1 MTYFAFSCALALAYL
16 LLRSRKR
23 LVDAENELARLR
35 AEANRN
41 ERKKNKAHNRELQS
55 LLDALPYP
63 FFSINEAGIINRV
76 NSHARKIFGDRDIH
90 NRSIRQVFLDSS
102 IVSLLSDSLSK
113 PEPHRDV
120 LRFPPNS
127 VFSSNADNKDSHW
140 DVELRP
146 LSLQSNTRE
155 LQLMMRDI
163 TASIHADQV
172 RQDFV
177 ANASH
182 ELRTPLSIISGY
194 LENLTEDEGLDNKDL
209 ARRMLETMDRHVVR
223 INRIVED
230 MLVISKLESDDAVP
244 LNLAPFNI
252 AACVRDILERLELVI
267 KKQNVTIELDVPE
280 FQLIGDHFYWTQI
293 LFNLVE
299 NALKQNP
306 GIALKIQITAEVD
319 KQNKFTIRISDN
331 GIGIP
336 ATDLPFIFK
345 RFYRVEKHHSQTQ
358 VKGTGLGL
366 SIVKR
371 AIEAHGG
378 IITATSSPGVE
389 TVFTI
394 MVSQSPEDSTAI
406 KE

>member
-1 MTYFAFSCALALAYL
+1 MTYFAFSCALVLAYL
-16 LLRSRKR
+16 LLRAKR
-23 LVDAENELARLR
+23 RLQDSAEHLDHFKKS
-35 AEANRN
+35 ANQN
-41 ERKKNKAHNRELQS
+41 DQKQVKAHNRELQD

-63 FFSINEAGIINRV
+63 FFSINEKGVLNRV
-76 NSHARKIFGDRDIH
+76 NSHARQIFGSREIH

-102 IVSLLSDSLSK
+102 IISLVSESITRS
-113 PEPHRDV
+113 EPHQEV

-127 VFSSNADNKDSHW
+127 VFSSHQDKDSHW
-140 DVELRP
+140 EVNLRP
-146 LSLQSNTRE
+146 PSLQSDTRE
-155 LQLMMRDI
+155 IQLMMRDI
-163 TASIHADQV
+163 TASVHADQV

-194 LENLTEDEGLDNKDL
+194 LENLTEDGGLDNKDL
-209 ARRMLETMDRHVVR
+209 ARKMLETMDRHVVR

-252 AACVRDILERLELVI
+252 ASCVSDIIERLELVI
-267 KKQNVTIELDVPE
+267 KKQGATIELDIPE
-280 FQLIGDHFYWTQI
+280 YKLVGDHFYWTQI

-306 GIALKIQITAEVD
+306 NIPLEIHISAEVD
-319 KQNKFTIRISDN
+319 KEDNFTIRISDN

-378 IITATSSPGVE
+378 TITATSTPGVE
-389 TVFTI
+389 TLFTI
-394 MVSQSPEDSTAI
+394 SMPQSLPESETI

>member
-1 MTYFAFSCALALAYL
+1 MTYFAFSCALL
-16 LLRSRKR
+16 LGLLFLRSKRRLQDSLDELSELRKDNSTR
-23 LVDAENELARLR
+23 EQKQAS
-35 AEANRN
+35 
-41 ERKKNKAHNRELQS
+41 AHDREIQH

-63 FFSINEAGIINRV
+63 FFSINGKGLLIRINR
-76 NSHARKIFGDRDIH
+76 HAQKIFDSRDIL
-90 NRSIRQVFLDSS
+90 NRSIHQTFLDYS
-102 IVSLLSDSLSK
+102 IVTLITRTLES
-113 PEPHRDV
+113 PGPHREI
-120 LRFPPNS
+120 LRLPANS
-127 VFSSNADNKDSHW
+127 AFSSGQGDKESSWEIDIH
-140 DVELRP
+140 P
-146 LSLQSNTRE
+146 LSLQSDNLE
-155 LQLMMRDI
+155 IQLMMRDI
-163 TASIHADQV
+163 TASVHADQV

-194 LENLTEDEGLDNKDL
+194 LENLTEEGGLENKDL
-209 ARRMLETMDRHVVR
+209 ARKMLETMDRHVVR

-230 MLVISKLESDDAVP
+230 MLVISKLESDDAAP

-252 AACVRDILERLELVI
+252 AVCVRDIIERLELVI
-267 KKQNVTIELDVPE
+267 EKQRAIIELEIPE
-280 FQLIGDHFYWTQI
+280 IQITGDHFYWTQI

-306 GIALKIQITAEVD
+306 NIPLKIRINAKTDRAG
-319 KQNKFTIRISDN
+319 NFTIRISDN

-336 ATDLPFIFK
+336 NTDLPFIFK

-378 IITATSSPGVE
+378 TITATSTPGVD
-389 TVFTI
+389 TTFTI
-394 MVSQSPEDSTAI
+394 QVPQIPAPSEV
-406 KE
+406 